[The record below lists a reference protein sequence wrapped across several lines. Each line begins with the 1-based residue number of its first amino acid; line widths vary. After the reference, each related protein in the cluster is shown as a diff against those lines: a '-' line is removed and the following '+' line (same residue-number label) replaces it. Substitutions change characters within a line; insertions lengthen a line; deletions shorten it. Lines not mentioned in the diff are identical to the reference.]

1 MAGETMSL
9 ISTVTVGAGGA
20 ADITFSNI
28 PQTYSD
34 LLIIY
39 SIRTAY
45 VANSAGLG
53 IIPNGTEY
61 PNLERG
67 LYGSGSSI
75 VSTTGAY
82 RTIGVIPGANYT
94 ANTFGNGSIYV
105 ANYAIAGTSKTF
117 SGDSVTENGSTAA
130 NEAILTVRSANTNA
144 ISSLSIADSTSGAN
158 LIQNSTASLYG
169 ILQGSG
175 GATVS

>member
-1 MAGETMSL
+1 MAATKQL
-9 ISTVTVGAGGA
+9 IQTVTVGSGGA
-20 ADITFSNI
+20 ASIDFTSI
-28 PQTYSD
+28 PQTFTD
-34 LLIIY
+34 LLIVY
-39 SIRTAY
+39 SARTSY

-67 LYGSGSSI
+67 LYGSGSSVI
-75 VSTTGAY
+75 STTGAY

-94 ANTFGNGSIYV
+94 ASTFGNGSIYV
-105 ANYAIAGTSKTF
+105 ANYAVAGISKVF
-117 SGDSVTENGSTAA
+117 SGDSVTENNATAA
-130 NEAILTVRSANTNA
+130 NQALLTVRTANTNA

-158 LIQNSTASLYG
+158 LIQYTTASLYG
-169 ILQGSG
+169 ITNGSG

>member
-1 MAGETMSL
+1 MTL
-9 ISTVTVGAGGA
+9 ISTVSVGSGGIA
-20 ADITFSNI
+20 EITFSNI
-28 PQTYSD
+28 PQTYTD
-34 LLIIY
+34 LLILY
-39 SIRTAY
+39 SARTSYA
-45 VANSAGLG
+45 ANSAGLG

-67 LYGSGSSI
+67 LYGSGSSV

-82 RTIGVIPGANYT
+82 RTIGVIPGTNYT
-94 ANTFGNGSIYV
+94 SNTFGNGSIYV
-105 ANYAIAGTSKTF
+105 PNYATAGITKIF
-117 SGDSVTENGSTAA
+117 IGDSIAENNASAS
-130 NEAILTVRSANTNA
+130 NQAILTVRAANTNA

-169 ILQGSG
+169 ILKGSG